1 MTISARAKAL
11 LGRHAMDRLWALVA
25 VFVLLGAWIYGWANS
40 TEDVAPLV
48 GNVLPGASRTERVN
62 GVYAGYRL
70 DADGNRQLVGYAG
83 VGEASGY
90 GGPVRMLVGVN
101 PQGEIIGVQV
111 VEQRETPGFFR
122 LLPQA
127 GYFGEFLA
135 RRVSDPLALGTD
147 IDAVSGATLSSEGV
161 AAAVRRAAS
170 QVAADQLDMAV
181 PPEPF
186 HVVFGFPELTLL
198 ALYATGFFGHRAR
211 NKAWKKWLR
220 RATLLVGALVLGFL
234 YNKPWTLANV
244 ISVLSGYWPDWH
256 THLYWYLLIGG
267 ILFVTTA
274 QGKNPYCGWFCPFGA
289 VQEGLAKLT
298 DAKLYRPR
306 SLHRPLKWIQRGL
319 AFAAIALGLAL
330 RQPGAFSYEPFGALF
345 DLQGGSLVFLLLA
358 LVLFGS
364 LLVYRPFCSYLC
376 PLDPVVEL
384 IAEGRRWGKDLRRRR
399 TDET

>member
-1 MTISARAKAL
+1 MANPLQVRRL
-11 LGRHAMDRLWALVA
+11 LGRHATDRLLALSA
-25 VFVLLGAWIYGWANS
+25 VFLLAVAWIYGWATS
-40 TEDVAPLV
+40 GQDAVPFV
-48 GNVLPGASRTERVN
+48 SDVLPGASQIERTN
-62 GVYAGYRL
+62 GIYAGYRM
-70 DADGNRQLVGYAG
+70 DADGSRHLVGYAG

-90 GGPVRMLVGVN
+90 GGPVRMMVGVD
-101 PQGEIIGVQV
+101 PSGEIIGVKV

-122 LLPQA
+122 LLPRA
-127 GYFGEFLA
+127 DFFGAFLN
-135 RRVSDPLALGTD
+135 RSVSDPLQLGQD

-161 AAAVRRAAS
+161 AAAVHRAAS
-170 QVAADQLDMAV
+170 QIAADRLNV
-181 PPEPF
+181 PVPAQPF
-186 HVVFGFPELTLL
+186 HINFGIPEVTIL
-198 ALYATGFFGHRAR
+198 ALYVTGYLGHRTR
-211 NKAWKKWLR
+211 KRTWKRWIR
-220 RATLLVGALVLGFL
+220 RATLLVGAVVLGFL

-244 ISVLSGYWPDWH
+244 ISLLSGYWPDWH
-256 THLYWYLLIGG
+256 TNLYWFLLIGG

-274 QGKNPYCGWFCPFGA
+274 QGKNPYCSWFCPFGA
-289 VQEGLAKLT
+289 VQEGLARLT

-319 AFAAIALGLAL
+319 AFTAIALGLAL

-345 DLQGGSLVFLLLA
+345 DLQGESLVFLLLA

-384 IAEGRRWGKDLRRRR
+384 IGEGRRWGKDLRRRR

>member
-1 MTISARAKAL
+1 MTISGRVKAL
-11 LGRHAMDRLWALVA
+11 LGRHATDRLLAVA
-25 VFVLLGAWIYGWANS
+25 AVLVLLAAWFYGWANS

-48 GNVLPGASRTERVN
+48 GSVLPDASQIEQVN
-62 GVYAGYRL
+62 GIYAGYRL
-70 DADGNRQLVGYAG
+70 DVEGNRRLVGYAG

-101 PQGEIIGVQV
+101 PEGTIIGVQV

-122 LLPQA
+122 LLPQT
-127 GYFGEFLA
+127 GYFDEFLA
-135 RRVSDPLALGTD
+135 RSVSAPLAVGKD

-161 AAAVRRAAS
+161 AEAVRRAAS
-170 QVAADQLDMAV
+170 QVATDQLGMAV

-186 HVVFGFPELTLL
+186 HVGFGFPELTLL
-198 ALYATGFFGHRAR
+198 GLYAAGFFGHQTR
-211 NKAWKKWLR
+211 NKTWKKWLR
-220 RATLLVGALVLGFL
+220 RASLLVGALVLGFL

-244 ISVLSGYWPDWH
+244 ISLLSAYWPDWH
-256 THLYWYLLIGG
+256 THLYWYLLVGG
-267 ILFVTTA
+267 IVLVTTA
-274 QGKNPYCGWFCPFGA
+274 QGKNPYCSWFCPFGA
-289 VQEGLAKLT
+289 VQEGLARLT

-306 SLHRPLKWIQRGL
+306 RLHRPLKWIQRGL

-384 IAEGRRWGKDLRRRR
+384 IGEGRRWGKDLRRRR
-399 TDET
+399 TDEA